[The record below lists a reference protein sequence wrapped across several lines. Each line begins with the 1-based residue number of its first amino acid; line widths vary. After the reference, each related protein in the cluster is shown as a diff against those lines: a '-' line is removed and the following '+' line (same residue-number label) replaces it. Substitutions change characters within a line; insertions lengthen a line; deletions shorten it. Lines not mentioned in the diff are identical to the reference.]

1 MALSDSVER
10 VANTAILAGMSLYL
24 IKLMYGDKAYTKEK
38 ARRSK
43 SKKRK
48 KK

>member
-43 SKKRK
+43 KRK
-48 KK
+48 KKK

>member
-24 IKLMYGDKAYTKEK
+24 IKLMYGDKAYLKEK
-38 ARRSK
+38 SRRSK
-43 SKKRK
+43 VKKRK
-48 KK
+48 K

>member
-1 MALSDSVER
+1 MSSDSVER

-24 IKLMYGDKAYTKEK
+24 IKLMYGEKTYLKEK

-43 SKKRK
+43 SKKKRRK
-48 KK
+48 

>member
-10 VANTAILAGMSLYL
+10 VTNTAILAGMSLYL

-43 SKKRK
+43 KRK